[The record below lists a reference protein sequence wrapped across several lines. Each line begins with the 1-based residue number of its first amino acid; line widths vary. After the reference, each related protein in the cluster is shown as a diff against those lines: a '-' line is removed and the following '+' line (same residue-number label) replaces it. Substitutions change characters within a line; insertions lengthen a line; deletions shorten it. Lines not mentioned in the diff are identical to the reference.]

1 MYVNKDSWEDVKKY
15 YAQTFVKFKETGED
29 IFYIKEVNSSEI
41 VAENIQGE
49 EVGIIVENGYNID
62 YILPRKTLY
71 QEGSTIVMLSRVP
84 ARMWKKGLNK
94 QNTKF
99 ETWVGDNWVGQSFSI
114 QRVNGF
120 VNKPGYYQPDT
131 VLSQLGNSVYYGWA
145 LNSRMWVCSSGQI
158 YIDKTA
164 IGKIN
169 KEKNVILV
177 KPLFESDIREVFK
190 DLVKYK
196 TL

>member
-1 MYVNKDSWEDVKKY
+1 MYVSLDTWEDVKKY
-15 YAQTFVKFKETGED
+15 YHQTFVKFKETGEE
-29 IFYIKEVNSSEI
+29 IYYIKEVNSSEI
-41 VAENIQGE
+41 VAENMQGE
-49 EVGIIVENGYNID
+49 EVGIIVENGYTID

-71 QEGSTIVMLSRVP
+71 QEAGSVVMLSRIP

-99 ETWVGDNWVGQSFSI
+99 EVWDGHTWVAQSFSI
-114 QRVNGF
+114 QRINGF

-131 VLSQLGNSVYYGWA
+131 ILANFGDGVYLGWA
-145 LNSRMWVCSSGQI
+145 LNSRMWIGASGQI
-158 YIDKTA
+158 YVDKTA

-169 KEKNVILV
+169 KEKNTILV
-177 KPLFESDIREVFK
+177 KTLFESNVKEIFE

-196 TL
+196 VL